1 MLELGEPAEPN
12 ITKPVIVMVEE
23 QLMGKVEG
31 KNVTREDSVDVQV
44 REDGGI
50 SSCMYTVIV
59 F

>member
-50 SSCMYTVIV
+50 SSCMYKVIV